1 MNIVHDFGSF
11 LLCRPKLLKENVTI
25 WGNEGIGFA
34 LICKWLDYPIYNAGH
49 RIPSYV
55 LKHYLKFY
63 IDVYIIFSLNEW
75 YFLLKIC
82 FFTVKLVNK

>member
-1 MNIVHDFGSF
+1 MILEAFCCAR
-11 LLCRPKLLKENVTI
+11 LELLKENVTI
-25 WGNEGIGFA
+25 GGDEGIGVA

-49 RIPSYV
+49 RTPSYV
-55 LKHYLKFY
+55 LKHHLKFY

-82 FFTVKLVNK
+82 FLL